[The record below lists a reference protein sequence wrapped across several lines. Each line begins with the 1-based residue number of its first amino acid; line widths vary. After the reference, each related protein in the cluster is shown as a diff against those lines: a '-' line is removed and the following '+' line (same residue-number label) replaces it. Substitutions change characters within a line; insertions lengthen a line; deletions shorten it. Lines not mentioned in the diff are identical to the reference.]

1 MTRLSVNVNKIATV
15 RNARGGNVP
24 NLLEAA
30 DIILDSLADG
40 ITVHPRPDG
49 RHITYKD
56 VEELSEK
63 IKRSQMPYDDGYCKE
78 FNIEGNPTAEFL
90 DLVRSVQPDQV
101 TLVPDAPEALTSN
114 AGWDTVKY
122 ADFLRDVVASLQ
134 LCDIRVSIFVD
145 PIVTMV
151 EGAKEVGADRIE
163 LYTEAYAAGYKED
176 AERAIRPYIFA
187 AERARELGLGVN
199 AGHDLNLENLEYFLR
214 RLPYV
219 SEVSIGQA
227 LISDAMLRW
236 GLKET
241 IWRYKGKVCA
251 DRKGVTIVKDWEGKN
266 CVALR
271 PQKD

>member
-1 MTRLSVNVNKIATV
+1 MDKKTCLSVNINKIATV

-30 DIILDSLADG
+30 DIILNSVANG
-40 ITVHPRPDG
+40 ITVHPRPDA

-56 VEELSEK
+56 VEELSEE
-63 IKRSQMPYDDGYCKE
+63 IKRSQMPYCEEYWKE
-78 FNIEGNPTAEFL
+78 FNIEGNPTPEFL
-90 DLVRSVQPDQV
+90 DLVTRVKPDQV

-114 AGWDTVKY
+114 AGWDTVKH
-122 ADFLRDVVASLQ
+122 ADFLRGVVEELHKAR
-134 LCDIRVSIFVD
+134 IRVSIFVD
-145 PIVTMV
+145 PVVAMV
-151 EGAKEVGADRIE
+151 EGAKAVGADRVE
-163 LYTEAYAAGYKED
+163 LYTEAYAAGYNAY

-187 AERARELGLGVN
+187 AERARELGLEVN
-199 AGHDLNLENLEYFLR
+199 AGHDLNLENLGYFLR

-241 IWRYKGKVCA
+241 IWHYK
-251 DRKGVTIVKDWEGKN
+251 R
-266 CVALR
+266 CV
-271 PQKD
+271 Q

>member
-1 MTRLSVNVNKIATV
+1 MTRLSVNINKIATV

-56 VEELSEK
+56 VEELSERMK
-63 IKRSQMPYDDGYCKE
+63 LSQMPYEERYYYEERYCKERYYKE
-78 FNIEGNPTAEFL
+78 FNIEGNPTPEFL
-90 DLVRSVQPDQV
+90 ESVRSVQPDQV

-163 LYTEAYAAGYKED
+163 LYTEAYAAGYTED

-251 DRKGVTIVKDWEGKN
+251 DRKGVTIG
-266 CVALR
+266 
-271 PQKD
+271 

>member
-1 MTRLSVNVNKIATV
+1 MDKKTCLSVNINKIATV

-30 DIILDSLADG
+30 DIILNSVANG
-40 ITVHPRPDG
+40 ITVHPRPDA

-63 IKRSQMPYDDGYCKE
+63 IKRSQMPYCEEYWKE
-78 FNIEGNPTAEFL
+78 FNIEGNPTPEFL
-90 DLVRSVQPDQV
+90 DLVTRVKPDQV

-114 AGWDTVKY
+114 AGWDTVKH
-122 ADFLRDVVASLQ
+122 ADFLRGVVEELHKAR
-134 LCDIRVSIFVD
+134 IRVSIFVD
-145 PIVTMV
+145 PVVAMV
-151 EGAKEVGADRIE
+151 EGAKAVGADRVE

-187 AERARELGLGVN
+187 AERARELGLEVN
-199 AGHDLNLENLEYFLR
+199 AGHDLSLQNLGYFLR

-241 IWRYKGKVCA
+241 IWHYK
-251 DRKGVTIVKDWEGKN
+251 R
-266 CVALR
+266 CV
-271 PQKD
+271 Q